1 MQHTVIRSK
10 MKKGTLLISD
20 PIISRYVP
28 RTEWFDAYKF
38 NRLLSTYTT
47 VYIKPDIGRKGNGV
61 IRVKKTGDSEA
72 EISSGV
78 NSTRCPI
85 KNVYQELQKRMRPD
99 KKYLMQQGIELATY
113 HKRPFDVRIV
123 LQKPFNRWETTLMC
137 AKVAPAKNSVVT
149 NVSKGA
155 KDVNLYRAL
164 RGVDQPINSIEVMR
178 DLLDVSFQIAQILNS
193 RYPLKILGLDMAVD
207 QKGKVWFIEANTK
220 PDCGGLSWV
229 DPQLYRKYVEAKKMT
244 RKR

>member
-1 MQHTVIRSK
+1 MNHTVVRSK
-10 MKKGTLLISD
+10 MKKGILLMRD
-20 PIISRYVP
+20 PIISPYVP
-28 RTEWFDAYKF
+28 RTEWFNA
-38 NRLLSTYTT
+38 NTLNTMLGTYST

-61 IRVKKTGDSEA
+61 IRVKKMSDSEG
-72 EISSGV
+72 EISYGGKSV
-78 NSTRCPI
+78 RCSI
-85 KNVYQELQKRMRPD
+85 TNVYQEVQKSLRPD
-99 KKYLMQQGIELATY
+99 KDYLVQQGIKLATY

-123 LQKPFNRWETTLMC
+123 LQKPLNRWETTLMC

-155 KDVNLYRAL
+155 KDVNLYKAL

-193 RYPLKILGLDMAVD
+193 RYPFKILGLDMAVD

-220 PDCGGLSWV
+220 PDCVGLDWV
-229 DPQLYRKYVEAKKMT
+229 DPRLYRKYVVAKKMT
-244 RKR
+244 SKR